1 MEDYLVNPWLLETI
15 ALAKQADPNQVRP
28 NPRVG
33 ALLLN
38 DLNQVVGRGFHP
50 EVGQSHAEVFAIQE
64 ALQNGAQLE
73 RCRLFVSLEPCSHV
87 GRTPAC
93 CDLILKHKIPEVW
106 VASKDPNP
114 KVNGL
119 ELLQKNGVDIHYTPL
134 KEAIELNK
142 VFWVNQLH
150 KRPYIQLKM
159 AESSNGFVTAQ
170 RGTGTPIS
178 CLESRQHAHQHLR
191 HRVDVLLTSA
201 KTVLIDNPV
210 LNVRLEN
217 ETRELSVV
225 VIDRE
230 GSLLKH
236 PDLRL
241 FYPRSHS
248 RIVLVTD
255 RNTSVPELPPAVEV
269 LPLAFVNGRAPL
281 SELLQSLWKDFQWAA
296 MLVESGPELAQS
308 FLNENI
314 VDELHL
320 YRSPREISPA
330 QGLPSFSKNLRGS
343 SLLIGSET
351 LGEDL
356 YQCFDFQHFKQS

>member
-1 MEDYLVNPWLLETI
+1 MEDSLGNPWLLETI
-15 ALAKQADPNQVRP
+15 ALAKLADPNRVRP

-38 DLNQVVGRGFHP
+38 DHNQVVGRGYHP
-50 EVGQSHAEVFAIQE
+50 EVGQPHAEVFAIRE
-64 ALQNGAQLE
+64 ALENRANLE
-73 RCRLFVSLEPCSHV
+73 QCRLFVSLEPCSHV

-119 ELLQKNGVDIHYTPL
+119 ELLQKNGVDVHYMPV
-134 KEAIELNK
+134 KEAVELNK
-142 VFWVNQLH
+142 GFWVNQLH

-178 CLESRQHAHQHLR
+178 CLESRRHAHQHLR
-191 HRVDVLLTSA
+191 HRVDAILTSA

-241 FYPRSHS
+241 FYPRTKS

-255 RNTSVPELPPAVEV
+255 RDTPVPDLPPAVEV
-269 LPLAFVNGRAPL
+269 LPLIFIKGRAPL
-281 SELLQSLWKDFQWAA
+281 TELTQALWNGFDMAA
-296 MLVESGPELAQS
+296 ILVESGPELASSLLQDQ
-308 FLNENI
+308 L
-314 VDELHL
+314 VDEVHL
-320 YRSPREISPA
+320 YRSPHDALPSQA
-330 QGLPSFSKNLRGS
+330 VPSFSKDLLDQSLMIS
-343 SLLIGSET
+343 SENC
-351 LGEDL
+351 GEDL
-356 YQCFDFQHFKQS
+356 YQCFDFQHFK

>member
-1 MEDYLVNPWLLETI
+1 MEESIGKSWLLETI
-15 ALAKQADPNQVRP
+15 EVAKLADPNRVRP

-33 ALLLN
+33 AILLDSN
-38 DLNQVVGRGFHP
+38 NQVVGRGYHP
-50 EVGQSHAEVFAIQE
+50 EVGQPHAEVFAIRE
-64 ALQNGAQLE
+64 ALENRANLE
-73 RCRLFVSLEPCSHV
+73 QCRLFVSLEPCSHE

-119 ELLQKNGVDIHYTPL
+119 ELLQKNGVDVRYKPV
-134 KEAIELNK
+134 KEAVELNK
-142 VFWVNQLH
+142 GFWVNQLH

-170 RGTGTPIS
+170 LGQGTPIS
-178 CLESRQHAHQHLR
+178 GLESRQHAHQHLR
-191 HRVDVLLTSA
+191 HRVDAILTSA

-255 RNTSVPELPPAVEV
+255 KDIPIPELPPAVDV
-269 LPLAFVNGRAPL
+269 LSLAFVKGRAPL
-281 SELLQSLWKDFQWAA
+281 TELTQALWKDFDMAA
-296 MLVESGPELAQS
+296 LLVESGPELASSLLRDQ
-308 FLNENI
+308 L
-314 VDELHL
+314 VDEVHL
-320 YRSPREISPA
+320 YQSPQWVSPSHA
-330 QGLPSFSKNLRGS
+330 WPSFSHR
-343 SLLIGSET
+343 LLENSMLIHSAK
-351 LGEDL
+351 LGADS
-356 YQCFDFQHFKQS
+356 YQIFDFQHFK

>member
-15 ALAKQADPNQVRP
+15 ALAKQADPNRVRP

-38 DLNQVVGRGFHP
+38 DLNQVVGSGFHP

-64 ALQNGAQLE
+64 AMQNGAQLE

-119 ELLQKNGVDIHYTPL
+119 DLLQKNGVAVHYTPL

-159 AESSNGFVTAQ
+159 AESSNGFVTAK

-178 CLESRQHAHQHLR
+178 CFESRQHAHQHLR
-191 HRVDVLLTSA
+191 HRVDAILTSA

-236 PDLRL
+236 PYLRL

-255 RNTSVPELPPAVEV
+255 RITSVPDLPPAVEV
-269 LPLAFVNGRAPL
+269 LPLAFVNGLVPL
-281 SELLQSLWKDFQWAA
+281 TELAQALWTSFDMAA
-296 MLVESGPELAQS
+296 ILVESGPELASSLLRDQ
-308 FLNENI
+308 L
-314 VDELHL
+314 VDEVHL
-320 YRSPREISPA
+320 YQSPHDALPSQA
-330 QGLPSFSKNLRGS
+330 VPSFSKDLLDQSLMIS
-343 SLLIGSET
+343 SENC
-351 LGEDL
+351 GEDL
-356 YQCFDFQHFKQS
+356 YQCFDFQHFN

>member
-15 ALAKQADPNQVRP
+15 ALAKQADPNRVRP

-33 ALLLN
+33 SLLLN

-50 EVGQSHAEVFAIQE
+50 EVGQFHAEVFAIQE
-64 ALQNGAQLE
+64 ALQKRAQLE
-73 RCRLFVSLEPCSHV
+73 QCRLFVSLQLCSHV

-119 ELLQKNGVDIHYTPL
+119 ELLQKNGVAVHYSPL

-191 HRVDVLLTSA
+191 HGVDALLTSA

-241 FYPRSHS
+241 FYPRSKS
-248 RIVLVTD
+248 RILLVTGLD
-255 RNTSVPELPPAVEV
+255 AKVPNVPPSVEILPME
-269 LPLAFVNGRAPL
+269 FVHGRAPL
-281 SELLQSLWKDFQWAA
+281 KELLQALWKDFELAA
-296 MLVESGPELAQS
+296 ILVESGPELASSLLQDQ
-308 FLNENI
+308 L
-314 VDELHL
+314 VDEVHL
-320 YRSPREISPA
+320 YRSPHDALPSQA
-330 QGLPSFSKNLRGS
+330 VPSFSKDLLDQSLMIS
-343 SLLIGSET
+343 SKNCGK
-351 LGEDL
+351 DL
-356 YQCFDFQHFKQS
+356 YQCFDFQHFK

>member
-15 ALAKQADPNQVRP
+15 ALAKQADPNRVRP

-38 DLNQVVGRGFHP
+38 DLNQVVGSGFHP

-64 ALQNGAQLE
+64 AMQNGAQLE

-119 ELLQKNGVDIHYTPL
+119 ELLQKNGVAVHYTPL

-142 VFWVNQLH
+142 IFWVNQLH

-159 AESSNGFVTAQ
+159 AESSNGFVTAK

-178 CLESRQHAHQHLR
+178 CFESRQHAHQHLR
-191 HRVDVLLTSA
+191 HRVDAILTSA

-236 PDLRL
+236 PYLRL

-255 RNTSVPELPPAVEV
+255 RITSVPELPPGVEV
-269 LPLAFVNGRAPL
+269 LPLAFVNGLVPL
-281 SELLQSLWKDFQWAA
+281 TELAQALWTSFDMAA
-296 MLVESGPELAQS
+296 ILVESGPELASSLLRDQ
-308 FLNENI
+308 L
-314 VDELHL
+314 VDEVHL
-320 YRSPREISPA
+320 YQSPHDVLPSQA
-330 QGLPSFSKNLRGS
+330 VPSFSKDLLDQ
-343 SLLIGSET
+343 SLMISTENC
-351 LGEDL
+351 GEDL
-356 YQCFDFQHFKQS
+356 YQCFDFQHFN